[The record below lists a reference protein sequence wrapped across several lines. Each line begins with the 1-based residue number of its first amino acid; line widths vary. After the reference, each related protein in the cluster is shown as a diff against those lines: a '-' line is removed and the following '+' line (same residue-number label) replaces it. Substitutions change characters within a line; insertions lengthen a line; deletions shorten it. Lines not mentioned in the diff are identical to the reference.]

1 METLNFLITGVG
13 GQGTVVASDIM
24 AAVGFA
30 AGYDVKKS
38 DMLGLSVRGGGVI
51 GHVRWGDEVFSPI
64 VPDGRG
70 DILVAFEV
78 LEGLRWL
85 NQMRPTGTAIV
96 NQQKIFPV
104 TVASGLAEYPTN
116 VTVEKALLDAVEKSY
131 SVPAID
137 MALELGNSKVLNIA
151 LLGATSALLEVKP
164 EIWEDVITERVPAKY
179 KELNV
184 KAFHKGRDW
193 MLANKK

>member
-96 NQQKIFPV
+96 NQQRIFPV
-104 TVASGLAEYPTN
+104 TVASGLAEYPTTS
-116 VTVEKALLDAVEKSY
+116 TVEKALLDAVEKSY

-151 LLGATSALLEVKP
+151 LLGATSALLDVKP
-164 EIWEDVITERVPAKY
+164 EIWEDVIAERVPAKF
-179 KELNV
+179 KELNI
-184 KAFHKGRDW
+184 KAFNKGRDW

>member
-96 NQQKIFPV
+96 NQQRIFPV
-104 TVASGLAEYPTN
+104 TVASGLAEYPTT

-151 LLGATSALLEVKP
+151 LLGATSALLDVKP
-164 EIWEDVITERVPAKY
+164 EIWEDVIVERVPAKY
-179 KELNV
+179 KELNI
-184 KAFHKGRDW
+184 KAFRKGRDW

>member
-70 DILVAFEV
+70 DILIAFEV

-85 NQMRPTGTAIV
+85 NQMRPTATAIV
-96 NQQKIFPV
+96 NQQKIYPV

-116 VTVEKALLDAVEKSY
+116 VTVEKALLEGIKDSY

-137 MALELGNSKVLNIA
+137 IALELGNSKVLNIA
-151 LLGATSALLEVKP
+151 LLGATSGLLEVKP
-164 EIWEDVITERVPAKY
+164 EIWEDVIVERVPAKY
-179 KELNV
+179 QELNV
-184 KAFHKGRDW
+184 QAFRKGREW
-193 MLANKK
+193 MLTNKR

>member
-70 DILVAFEV
+70 DILIAFEV

-85 NQMRPTGTAIV
+85 NQMRPNGTAIV
-96 NQQKIFPV
+96 NQQKIYPV
-104 TVASGLAEYPTN
+104 TVASGQAEYPTT
-116 VTVEKALLDAVEKSY
+116 VTVEKALLDAVKNSY

-151 LLGATSALLEVKP
+151 LLGAASGLLDVKAQ
-164 EIWEDVITERVPAKY
+164 IWEDVIAERVPAKY
-179 KELNV
+179 KELNI
-184 KAFHKGRDW
+184 KAFRKGRDW

>member
-1 METLNFLITGVG
+1 
-13 GQGTVVASDIM
+13 M

-78 LEGLRWL
+78 REGLRWL
-85 NQMRPTGTAIV
+85 NQMRPNATAII
-96 NQQKIFPV
+96 NQQKIYPV
-104 TVASGLAEYPTN
+104 TVASGHAEYPTN
-116 VTVEKALLDAVEKSY
+116 VTVEKALADGVATSY

-151 LLGATSALLEVKP
+151 LLGATSGLLDVKP
-164 EIWEDVITERVPAKY
+164 EIWENVISERVPAKY
-179 KELNV
+179 KALNIQ
-184 KAFHKGRDW
+184 AFHKGRQW
-193 MLANKK
+193 MLTNKK

>member
-96 NQQKIFPV
+96 NQQRIFPV
-104 TVASGLAEYPTN
+104 TVASGLAEYPTT

-151 LLGATSALLEVKP
+151 LLGSTSALLDVKP
-164 EIWEDVITERVPAKY
+164 EIWEDVISERVPAKY

-184 KAFHKGRDW
+184 KAFRMGRDW